1 MWVKRMYIKVKRF
14 FDLIFSLIGLLIL
27 FPIFLIIML
36 LIKIDSKGPVF
47 FKQDRLG
54 YRGKVFKII
63 KFRTMIVNAEKV
75 GTGVYSFKDD
85 PRITRVGKFLRKT
98 SLDEIP
104 QLINILKGQ
113 MSFIG
118 PRPTLTYHPWPLEE
132 YTEEQFKRFNVR
144 PGITGLAQIKGRKS
158 IDWNKR
164 IEYDVRYVDSLS
176 LFLDIKLFF
185 MTIYSVLF
193 MKDNYNISE
202 TSNNNKGR

>member
-164 IEYDVRYVDSLS
+164 IEYDVCYVDSLS

>member
-118 PRPTLTYHPWPLEE
+118 PRPTLTYHPWPLEK

-164 IEYDVRYVDSLS
+164 IEYDVCYVDSLS